1 MLTLTDTASTVV
13 KTIVDQSPATETGG
27 LRIQSTDQPEGRF
40 EVSVASEPEAT
51 DSVVERD
58 GARVFLDSGTAGVLD
73 DKTLD
78 AQVDDTGAVQF
89 ALTPQ
94 G

>member
-13 KTIVDQSPATETGG
+13 KTIVDQSPASETGG

-40 EVSVASEPEAT
+40 EVNVVTEPEAT

-58 GARVFLDSGTAGVLD
+58 GARVFLEPGAAAVLD

-78 AQVDDTGAVQF
+78 AQVDDAGAVRF
-89 ALTPQ
+89 ALSSQ
-94 G
+94 R